1 MKTDDIGAELKFDI
15 KKMRKTVTYKALVTP
30 QSMEKVES
38 IGSMGMP
45 SDSDEEI
52 LKMKIDFA
60 SGENLK

>member
-1 MKTDDIGAELKFDI
+1 
-15 KKMRKTVTYKALVTP
+15 MRKTVTYKALVTP

-38 IGSMGMP
+38 IDSIDMP
-45 SDSDEEI
+45 SDSDEKI